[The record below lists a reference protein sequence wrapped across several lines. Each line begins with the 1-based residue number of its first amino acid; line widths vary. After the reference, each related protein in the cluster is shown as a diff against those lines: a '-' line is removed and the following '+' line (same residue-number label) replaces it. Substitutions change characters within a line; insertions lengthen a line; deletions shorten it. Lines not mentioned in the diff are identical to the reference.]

1 MLLAFIIAVPVAWL
15 LMHSWL
21 KGYLYH
27 IDLHWWIFA
36 IACVLTLTV
45 STLTVLWQSIRAAD
59 TSPVD
64 ALRKE

>member
-1 MLLAFIIAVPVAWL
+1 
-15 LMHSWL
+15 MHSWL

-36 IACVLTLTV
+36 IACILTLTI

>member
-1 MLLAFIIAVPVAWL
+1 MAVDAFLAEGLCI
-15 LMHSWL
+15 
-21 KGYLYH
+21 
-27 IDLHWWIFA
+27 
-36 IACVLTLTV
+36 LTLTV